1 MSSYGP
7 LADWY
12 DSLTEDVDY
21 PGLYEYLTT
30 ILRHSGVTPNTVL
43 DMACG
48 TGSLSVLFAEHGSRC
63 YGMDLSVDML
73 TRACGKTQDMDN
85 PPLFLHG
92 DMADFTLPEPVDVLV
107 CMLDSFNYMATPEQG
122 LSAISCFARAVRPG
136 GMLIFDVRPPEQLR
150 AFDGQMF
157 MDETEDVVCIWRTE
171 FDEEENQCFYGMDI
185 FVRQGDLWRREQ
197 EEHLEYAYDLHW
209 LKAQLEQKGFR
220 DVTFY
225 GERTFLP
232 PQPDEER
239 VFIIAR
245 KDENP

>member
-1 MSSYGP
+1 MSAYEA

-21 PGLYEYLTT
+21 EGLYEYLSA
-30 ILRHSGVTPNTVL
+30 ILTRNGIQPERVL

-48 TGSLSVLFAEHGSRC
+48 TGSLSMLFAENGAEC
-63 YGMDLSVDML
+63 YGMDLSEDML
-73 TRACGKTQDMDN
+73 TRAARKTDGMAR
-85 PPLFLHG
+85 PPRFLHG
-92 DMADFTLPEPVDVLV
+92 DMKDFSLPEPVDVLV
-107 CMLDSFNYMATPEQG
+107 CMLDSFNYMTSPEDGAQ
-122 LSAISCFARAVRPG
+122 AISCFWKALRPG
-136 GMLIFDVRPPEQLR
+136 GILIFDVRPPQQLR

-171 FDEEENQCFYGMDI
+171 FNERENQCFYGMDI
-185 FVRQGDLWRREQ
+185 FVREGNLWRRER
-197 EEHLEYAYDLHW
+197 EEHLEYAFSLP
-209 LKAQLEQKGFR
+209 LIQEMLERTGFR

-239 VFIIAR
+239 VFITAR
-245 KDENP
+245 KGETV